1 MREAGCVAVEGRML
15 GDLSRIEPSPR
26 GLKDLGQL
34 LGRFGGLP
42 PREGKVREQLFD
54 FVMNVREGDRVLV
67 MRDRKVLGVGR
78 VEGGYFFEASS
89 EFAHRHRVHWLSLEE
104 FPLLGDGRMTGR
116 TLLREIDAPE
126 SIAAIEEHLRRVA
139 VAPPGAKPRLPSRST
154 PLHPLPELPGV
165 QGRIQAVL
173 ERKGQ
178 LILYGPPGTGKTY
191 LAEQTVRELAASSA
205 FGHPFDSLS
214 PAEQDAVLRGSETE
228 GPLVRMCCFH
238 PSYGYEEFIEGYRP
252 HPDSQEGEPPRF
264 SLRDGLFKSLCLD
277 ARQSPHLRFYLVIDE
292 FNRGDVPRIMGEL
305 LTVLE
310 ASKRGRDVLL
320 AMSGAPFHVPENVY
334 LVGTMNTADR
344 SIALLDAALRRRFGF
359 LELMPDPDALGTARV
374 EGIALGPWL
383 KALNRRILAH
393 VGRDGRNLQ
402 VGHAYF
408 MERGGPL
415 TDFHR
420 FSRVVQEDLIPL
432 LEEYCYEDWGTLEK
446 LLGGGLVDR
455 KQQRVRHELFAP
467 DRRADLIQALLAP
480 CPELREEPDA
490 SSL

>member
-1 MREAGCVAVEGRML
+1 MREAACVAVEGRAL
-15 GDLSRIEPSPR
+15 GDLSRLEPGAR
-26 GLKDLGQL
+26 GLKQLGIL
-34 LGRFGGLP
+34 LGRQGGLA
-42 PREGKVREQLFD
+42 PRAGKVSEQLFD
-54 FVMNVREGDRVLV
+54 FVMKVREGDRVLV
-67 MRDRKVLGVGR
+67 MRDRRVLGVGR
-78 VEGGYFFEASS
+78 VEGGYFFEAAS
-89 EFAHRHRVHWLSLEE
+89 EFSHRHQVHWLSLEE
-104 FPLLGDGRMTGR
+104 FPLVGEGRMSER

-126 SIAAIEEHLRRVA
+126 SIAAIEQHLRRVA
-139 VAPPGAKPRLPSRST
+139 GPPPGGPKPPSST
-154 PLHPLPELPGV
+154 PQRGYPLPPLPGL

-191 LAEQTVRELAASSA
+191 LAEQTAWELAAYSA
-205 FGHPFDSLS
+205 FGRPFDALS
-214 PAEQDAVLRGSETE
+214 SAQRDAVLQGSETE
-228 GPLVRMCCFH
+228 GALVRMCGFH

-252 HPDSQEGEPPRF
+252 HLDGEEGGPLRF
-264 SLRDGLFKSLCLD
+264 SLRDGLFKRLCLD
-277 ARQSPHLRFYLVIDE
+277 ARQRPHLRFYLVIDE

-310 ASKRGRDVLL
+310 PSKRGRDVLL
-320 AMSGAPFHVPENVY
+320 SLSGEPFHVPENVY

-383 KALNRRILAH
+383 KALNQRILAH

-420 FSRVVQEDLIPL
+420 FARVVQEDLIPL
-432 LEEYCYEDWGTLEK
+432 LEEYCYEDWGALEK
-446 LLGGGLVDR
+446 LLGGDLVDR

-467 DRRADLIQALLAP
+467 DRQHELVQALLAP
-480 CPELREEPDA
+480 CPELREDEVT
-490 SSL
+490 SSP